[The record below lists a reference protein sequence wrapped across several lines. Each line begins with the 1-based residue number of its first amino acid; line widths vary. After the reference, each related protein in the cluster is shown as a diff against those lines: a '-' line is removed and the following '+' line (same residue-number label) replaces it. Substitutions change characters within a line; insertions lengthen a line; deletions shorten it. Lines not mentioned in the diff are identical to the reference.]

1 MFKNRS
7 LIIAVLVVIIM
18 GSISILYFGQPVG
31 SEESYNIIAINN
43 TGEDIKSV
51 GYVTEKQ
58 SGGVINADN
67 SMIQNKQEIYL
78 EIEESKFKILITDKD
93 DKKFLSQEMTID
105 LNKDKK
111 YEVLIGKDKN
121 NEYTF
126 EIREMWR

>member
-1 MFKNRS
+1 MLKKRS

-18 GSISILYFGQPVG
+18 GSISIFYFGKPVG
-31 SEESYNIIAINN
+31 SEESYNIIVINN

-51 GYVTEKQ
+51 GYETEKQ

-78 EIEESKFKILITDKD
+78 EVKESEFKISITDKD
-93 DKKFLSQEMTID
+93 DKKFLSQEMNID

>member
-1 MFKNRS
+1 MFKNKS
-7 LIIAVLVVIIM
+7 LIIAALVVIVM
-18 GSISILYFGQPVG
+18 GAISILYFGRPVG
-31 SEESYNIIAINN
+31 TEESYNIIAINN

-51 GYVTEKQ
+51 GYETEKQ

-105 LNKDKK
+105 LNK
-111 YEVLIGKDKN
+111 
-121 NEYTF
+121 
-126 EIREMWR
+126 